1 MNMLMLLDNLL
12 MQFFYIQNRNMC
24 LSKKDLYQYFHV
36 FWPALDSFYSE
47 TILFVIT

>member
-1 MNMLMLLDNLL
+1 MNMVMVIGNLL

-24 LSKKDLYQYFHV
+24 LSKKILYQHFHV
-36 FWPALDSFYSE
+36 FWPALNSFYSE